1 MNKMFSDFPDFLK
14 KSAIIT
20 DHNIQKFIYYLYVQL
35 HIIKSKIST
44 TVAIKKENHKMIS
57 IRESKYYR

>member
-44 TVAIKKENHKMIS
+44 TVAIKKE
-57 IRESKYYR
+57 